1 MPASRGA
8 RLVRRRRRRPLQDW
22 GGEAVPAALPPR
34 DVALVPSL
42 PVLTHRTTET
52 RGQDGRALLL
62 TRVVLGLMFTTGSQ
76 GIQTIKELWDF
87 GQYTYS
93 KQRV

>member
-34 DVALVPSL
+34 DVVPSS

-52 RGQDGRALLL
+52 RGQDGQALLL

-76 GIQTIKELWDF
+76 GIQTIKECLGFWSIYL
-87 GQYTYS
+87 Q
-93 KQRV
+93 